1 MKVTSFQ
8 TQNLDTM
15 STILVLGY
23 FDGLHRGHQA
33 LFAKARELAAEKGA
47 TISVLTFP
55 ESPVLV
61 FKKFNADLLK
71 HLTSPQKREELFEDN
86 GVDFLY
92 FTEFTS
98 HFAKLTSYD
107 FIQKYLKQLNIA
119 AIVVGFD
126 YNFGSDHAG
135 ITQLSDYETYEVEQV
150 TEAAEKISSTRIR
163 QAILDGDVSLASN
176 LLGYDY
182 EVTGLVVHGEAR
194 GRTIGYPTANIETK
208 SHQYLPAIGVY
219 VVDIEVSGT
228 RYRGMASIGYNDT
241 FGGKNKTL
249 EVNIFDFHDEIYGE
263 TVTVYFLK
271 LIRGMIKFDGV
282 DGLVSQM
289 QEDEAVSR
297 NYSISNEESLG

>member
-1 MKVTSFQ
+1 MKVKSFQ
-8 TQNLDTM
+8 SASIDTKP
-15 STILVLGY
+15 TVLVLGY

-33 LFAKARELAAEKGA
+33 LFEKAREIATEKGA

-61 FKKFNADLLK
+61 FKKFNSDLLK
-71 HLTSPQKREELFEDN
+71 HLTSPQKRQDLFAAN
-86 GVDFLY
+86 GVDYLY
-92 FTEFTS
+92 LTEFTS
-98 HFAKLTSYD
+98 HFAKLTSHD
-107 FIQKYLKQLNIA
+107 FIEKYLKQLTIS

-135 ITQLSDYETYEVEQV
+135 IAQLSEYETYEVAQV
-150 TEAAEKISSTRIR
+150 SEGGDKISSTRIR
-163 QAILDGDVSLASN
+163 QAILDGDVKLAN
-176 LLGYDY
+176 RLLGYDY

-219 VVDIEVSGT
+219 VVDIEVSGK

-249 EVNIFDFHDEIYGE
+249 EVNIFDYHDEIYGE
-263 TVTVYFLK
+263 TVTVYFLN

-282 DGLVSQM
+282 EGLITQM
-289 QEDEAVSR
+289 QEDEQLSR
-297 NYSISNEESLG
+297 EFESSSH